1 MRTLIL
7 TSVIAALVLLSPGV
21 VRADDMAALRAELDA
36 LRADYET
43 RIAAL
48 EERLA
53 VAEQNAAQASYAAQ
67 AADAPRQA
75 VAPAPQQGVPVRQP
89 TSGDAAFN
97 PAIGAVFQ
105 GALVGVEGD
114 AVEGEGFAVGE
125 TEIIISAN
133 VDDKFS
139 AYLTTALE
147 YEDGE
152 TEIEIEEAWVETL
165 ALPAGLSA
173 RFGRMFSGIGYQ
185 NARHRHTWDF
195 ADQALA
201 YEAFLDGRYVDN
213 GVQLRWLAPTDL
225 FVELGGE
232 LMQGEGDPS
241 GLGAYTLF
249 TNLGGD
255 VGTDHSWLA
264 GISRLEQD
272 AGQELT
278 GAHLVWKWAP
288 EGNWKDRNVIF
299 QAEYLE
305 NRDLL
310 TESGWYAQAVFQP
323 IPRWRIGA
331 RMDSLDLELDDPRRY
346 TVMLDWSN
354 SEFSRL
360 RFQVGRNEDALGT
373 GNQWTLQYIHSIG
386 AHGAHTF

>member
-1 MRTLIL
+1 MRTLIF
-7 TSVIAALVLLSPGV
+7 TSVIAALVLLVPGAA
-21 VRADDMAALRAELDA
+21 RADDMAALRAELDA
-36 LRADYET
+36 LRADYEA
-43 RIAAL
+43 RISAL

-53 VAEQNAAQASYAAQ
+53 VAEQNAAQANYAAQ
-67 AADAPRQA
+67 QAAARPQAAPTA
-75 VAPAPQQGVPVRQP
+75 QQGVATGQP

-97 PAIGAVFQ
+97 PAIGVVFQ

-114 AVEGEGFAVGE
+114 AVEGEGFALGE
-125 TEIIISAN
+125 TEIIMSAN
-133 VDDKFS
+133 VDDKFA
-139 AYLTTALE
+139 AYLTAALE
-147 YEDGE
+147 FEDGE
-152 TEIEIEEAWVETL
+152 TEAAVEEAWVETL
-165 ALPAGLSA
+165 AMPAGLSA
-173 RFGRMFSGIGYQ
+173 RFGRMFSGIGYL
-185 NARHRHTWDF
+185 NAKHRHTWDF

-213 GVQLRWLAPTDL
+213 GVQLRWLAPTEL
-225 FVELGGE
+225 FIELGGE
-232 LMQGEGDPS
+232 IMQGEGDPS
-241 GLGAYTLF
+241 GLGAYTMF

-264 GISRLEQD
+264 GVSRLEQD
-272 AGQELT
+272 AGQELS

-288 EGNWKDRNVIF
+288 DGNWKDRNFIF

-310 TESGWYAQAVFQP
+310 TETGWYAQAVFQP
-323 IPRWRIGA
+323 IPRWRVGA

-360 RFQVGRNEDALGT
+360 RFQVGRNEDALGSS
-373 GNQWTLQYIHSIG
+373 NQWVLQYIHSIG